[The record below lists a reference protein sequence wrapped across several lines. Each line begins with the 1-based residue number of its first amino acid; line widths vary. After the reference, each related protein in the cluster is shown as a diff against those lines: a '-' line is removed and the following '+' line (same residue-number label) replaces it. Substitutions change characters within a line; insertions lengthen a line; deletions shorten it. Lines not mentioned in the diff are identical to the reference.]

1 MALDVE
7 ILAIDNIESAKST
20 MAGIGVTAR
29 GQEIM
34 AEKMVFRVVRLR
46 DIDTRAANILKQTM
60 LSNGGEAAV
69 SAATV
74 NLSAEKTDVIL
85 AGTLKNLR
93 LAAKRLE
100 EQPWGLKSVAI
111 KLCEILEQG
120 RN

>member
-85 AGTLKNLR
+85 AENSQAGCQASGGTAMGVKVCCY
-93 LAAKRLE
+93 KI
-100 EQPWGLKSVAI
+100 V
-111 KLCEILEQG
+111 
-120 RN
+120 

>member
-1 MALDVE
+1 MGLEAE
-7 ILAIDNIESAKST
+7 ILDINTIEAAKST
-20 MAGIGVTAR
+20 MKGIGATVR

-34 AEKMVFRVVRLR
+34 AEKMVFRVVKLR
-46 DIDTRAANILKQTM
+46 DVDTRAANILKQTM

-85 AGTLKNLR
+85 AGSLRTLR
-93 LAAKRLE
+93 LAAQRLD
-100 EQPWGLKSVAI
+100 EQPWGLKAVAI
-111 KLCEILEQG
+111 KLREIIEAG